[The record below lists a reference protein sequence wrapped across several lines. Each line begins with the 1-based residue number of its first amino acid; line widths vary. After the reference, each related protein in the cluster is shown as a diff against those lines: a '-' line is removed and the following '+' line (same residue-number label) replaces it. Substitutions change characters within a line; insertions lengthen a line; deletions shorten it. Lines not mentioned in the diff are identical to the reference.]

1 MSFCRACGQGIHE
14 MAASCSNCGAP
25 QQRLAPGFIRSQT
38 VAGLLAALLGS
49 LGIHRFYLGKP
60 VSGVLY
66 LLFSWTGV
74 PSMLATVEVF
84 FMIFM
89 SQDAWARKYNLGVLS
104 APVPLLIKI
113 LALII
118 PFILIAGLFSQVAMP
133 VFEIY
138 RSAPRGNWI

>member
-14 MAASCSNCGAP
+14 MAASCPNCGAS
-25 QQRLAPGFIRSQT
+25 QQRVAPGFIRSQT
-38 VAGLLAALLGS
+38 VAVVLAALLGS

-74 PSMLATVEVF
+74 PSMVATVEVF

-104 APVPLLIKI
+104 APVPLLIRI

-133 VFEIY
+133 VFELY
-138 RSAPRGNWI
+138 RSAPRSNWI

>member
-1 MSFCRACGQGIHE
+1 MTFCRACGQEIHE
-14 MAASCSNCGAP
+14 TAANCPNCDAP
-25 QQRLAPGFIRSQT
+25 QQRVVPGFIRSQT
-38 VAGLLAALLGS
+38 VALLLAALLGS

-74 PSMLATVEVF
+74 PGVVAIVEVF

-89 SQDAWARKYNLGVLS
+89 SQETWARKYNLGVLS
-104 APVPLLIKI
+104 KPVPLLIRI

-118 PFILIAGLFSQVAMP
+118 PLILITGLFSYFAMP

-138 RSAPRGNWI
+138 RNTPRGNWI